1 MAPGEVLVGPSV
13 HGGSVSGGSEGEVLG
28 WFTDVP
34 EEFKGGSGSA
44 SRSFRKI
51 RRVIKTQVFS
61 WHAPTETQLF
71 IMYLLTETFVFA
83 SSLRPEH
90 NLQQSAHR
98 PKL

>member
-13 HGGSVSGGSEGEVLG
+13 HGGSVSGGSAGEVLG

-51 RRVIKTQVFS
+51 RRVIKT
-61 WHAPTETQLF
+61 
-71 IMYLLTETFVFA
+71 
-83 SSLRPEH
+83 
-90 NLQQSAHR
+90 
-98 PKL
+98 